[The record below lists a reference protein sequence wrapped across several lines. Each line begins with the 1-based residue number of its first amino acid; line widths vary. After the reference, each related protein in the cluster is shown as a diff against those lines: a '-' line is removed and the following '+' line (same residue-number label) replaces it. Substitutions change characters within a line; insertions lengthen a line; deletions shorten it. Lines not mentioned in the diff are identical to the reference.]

1 MTASHR
7 SATTNGVPTPR
18 TEHPVT
24 PLRVEIWS
32 DVACPWCYIGKRR
45 FAAALADF
53 PHREHVEVRWRSYQL
68 SPEAPVG
75 SDRTEA
81 EVLAETKGLPLD
93 AVDEMFAHVTGIAA
107 SVGLTYRFDTV
118 RPANTFDAHRL
129 VHLARRHGPDVADAM
144 VEALMSAHFERGLA
158 VDDREVLVE
167 LAAGVGLD
175 PDHVRAALAGREGAE
190 EVLEDLEEGRTV
202 RVSGVPFFVLD
213 RRFGV
218 YGAQPTEL
226 FAQALERAWTAVE
239 R

>member
-1 MTASHR
+1 MTTTDPLGGAATP
-7 SATTNGVPTPR
+7 SATTR
-18 TEHPVT
+18 TT

-32 DVACPWCYIGKRR
+32 DVACPWCYIGRRR

-53 PHREHVEVRWRSYQL
+53 PHRDRVHVRWRSYQL

-75 SDRTEA
+75 SPLSEA
-81 EVLAETKGLPLD
+81 QMLADMKGLPLD
-93 AVDEMFAHVTGIAA
+93 AVHDMFAHVTEVAA

-129 VHLARRHGPDVADAM
+129 IHLARRRDPDLADAV
-144 VEALMSAHFERGLA
+144 VEALMSAHFEQGLA
-158 VDDREVLVE
+158 VDDREVLV
-167 LAAGVGLD
+167 AIGAGAGLD
-175 PDHVRAALAGREGAE
+175 PGDVRSALAGDAAADD
-190 EVLEDLEEGRTV
+190 VLADLEEGRAV

-218 YGAQPTEL
+218 SGAQPTEL
-226 FAQALERAWTAVE
+226 FAQALQRAWDAG

>member
-1 MTASHR
+1 MTIAS
-7 SATTNGVPTPR
+7 TTAGGPPPAAR
-18 TEHPVT
+18 TT

-45 FAAALADF
+45 FTAALADF

-81 EVLAETKGLPLD
+81 QMLADTKGLPLD
-93 AVDEMFAHVTGIAA
+93 AVREMFEHVTTVAA
-107 SVGLTYRFDTV
+107 EVGLAYDFDTV

-129 VHLARRHGPDVADAM
+129 VHLARRRDAATADAM
-144 VEALMSAHFERGLA
+144 VEALMSAHFEQGLA
-158 VDDREVLVE
+158 VDDRDVLVR

-175 PDHVRAALAGREGAE
+175 PDTVRASLARDDGTD
-190 EVLEDLEEGRTV
+190 EVLADLEEGRTV

-213 RRFGV
+213 RRLGV
-218 YGAQPTEL
+218 SGAQPTEL
-226 FAQALERAWTAVE
+226 FAEALERAWSAVE

>member
-1 MTASHR
+1 MTASH
-7 SATTNGVPTPR
+7 SASTDGVSTAR
-18 TEHPVT
+18 VERPVT

-32 DVACPWCYIGKRR
+32 DVACPWCYIGRRR
-45 FAAALADF
+45 FAAALAAF
-53 PHREHVEVRWRSYQL
+53 AHREHVEVRWRSYQL

-75 SDRTEA
+75 SRRTEA

-93 AVDEMFAHVTGIAA
+93 AVDEMFAHVTAVAA
-107 SVGLTYRFDTV
+107 GVGLTYRFDTV

-129 VHLARRHGPDVADAM
+129 VHLARRHGADTADAM

-158 VDDREVLVE
+158 IDDREVLVE

-175 PDHVRAALAGREGAE
+175 PQHVRAALAGREGAE

-202 RVSGVPFFVLD
+202 QVSGVPFFVLD

-218 YGAQPTEL
+218 SGAQPTEL
-226 FAQALERAWTAVE
+226 FAQALQRAWSAVE